1 MPEHHRLHSVI
12 LLEQLLRLEMPPA
25 RGTLCARD
33 VRSLLAAAAAHHD
46 VAIRLVGAAGTRAG
60 PALGLGLL
68 ELAAVLVLD
77 LAAKAA
83 RTLRVLPAQVL

>member
-1 MPEHHRLHSVI
+1 MMGSVGLGRVSCVFFWCREGASWKKRYI
-12 LLEQLLRLEMPPA
+12 LAQ
-25 RGTLCARD
+25 CQ
-33 VRSLLAAAAAHHD
+33 S
-46 VAIRLVGAAGTRAG
+46 GTRAG

-77 LAAKAA
+77 PAAKAA